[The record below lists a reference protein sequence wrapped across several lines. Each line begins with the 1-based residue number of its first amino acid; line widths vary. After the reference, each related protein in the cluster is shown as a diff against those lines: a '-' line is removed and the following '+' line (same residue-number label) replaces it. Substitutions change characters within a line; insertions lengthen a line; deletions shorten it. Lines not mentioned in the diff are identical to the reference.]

1 MLRLTKIKLVENKNN
16 ELDDSFTET
25 YVQAQYLYSQLLR
38 EKYVNRHHSLHLLR
52 KYLDKYFYKAMVK
65 EIKLKISQ
73 GTIDDTVVNNIEVVK
88 YAKLDENL
96 IITQLN
102 VNGQDKEV
110 QFNEGFEDSFARDTW
125 SDYVI
130 FGKTKSGQ
138 YKIIS
143 LVYGEHF
150 HLNGRDYNR
159 QRNLRHTQY
168 FERRK

>member
-52 KYLDKYFYKAMVK
+52 KYLDKYFYKA
-65 EIKLKISQ
+65 
-73 GTIDDTVVNNIEVVK
+73 K

-138 YKIIS
+138 YKIVS